1 MCIDLMPLVQDGVA
15 SEDSRNA
22 VLQHL
27 QECPDCRALYEGEIP
42 TPSNT
47 KEILGKVTRRAQLF
61 SAMVMM
67 FGIFY
72 GLMLTAGNGIFMNVI
87 IMPIIGVLTG
97 GLNFSDWKI
106 VLKQAVLD
114 AEGVVTNPEVAIT
127 FGNTISVIIDFI
139 IIAFAVFCMVKG
151 VNALHRKKEEAPAA
165 PPAPPE
171 PSAEEKLLTEI
182 RDLLANK

>member
-1 MCIDLMPLVQDGVA
+1 MNKISCDMCIDLMPLVQDGVA

-47 KEILGKVTRRAQLF
+47 KEILGKVKRRAQLF

-87 IMPIIGVLTG
+87 IMPIIGGIGYYL
-97 GLNFSDWKI
+97 FRWKA
-106 VLKQAVLD
+106 L
-114 AEGVVTNPEVAIT
+114 
-127 FGNTISVIIDFI
+127 FI
-139 IIAFAVFCMVKG
+139 IPPLLLVTHFIT
-151 VNALHRKKEEAPAA
+151 NALGLGGEGLMPIEVVLWTAIYCGVTLVGFLIAALLHFAFKKEDD
-165 PPAPPE
+165 
-171 PSAEEKLLTEI
+171 SK
-182 RDLLANK
+182 

>member
-1 MCIDLMPLVQDGVA
+1 MNKITCYMCIDLMPLVQDGVA

-87 IMPIIGVLTG
+87 IMPIIGGIGYYLFRWKGLYIVPSLLLVTHIITNYLGLGEEVLEPM
-97 GLNFSDWKI
+97 GLFMWTTI
-106 VLKQAVLD
+106 YC
-114 AEGVVTNPEVAIT
+114 GVALVG
-127 FGNTISVIIDFI
+127 FVIAALLHF
-139 IIAFAVFCMVKG
+139 AF
-151 VNALHRKKEEAPAA
+151 KKEDDA
-165 PPAPPE
+165 
-171 PSAEEKLLTEI
+171 K
-182 RDLLANK
+182 

>member
-1 MCIDLMPLVQDGVA
+1 MNKFTCDMCIDLMPLVQDGVA
-15 SEDSRNA
+15 SKDSRNA

-72 GLMLTAGNGIFMNVI
+72 GLMLTAGSGLFMNVI
-87 IMPIIGVLTG
+87 IMPIIGGIGYYL
-97 GLNFSDWKI
+97 FRWKA
-106 VLKQAVLD
+106 L
-114 AEGVVTNPEVAIT
+114 
-127 FGNTISVIIDFI
+127 FI
-139 IIAFAVFCMVKG
+139 IPPLLLVTHFIT
-151 VNALHRKKEEAPAA
+151 NALGLGGEGLMPVEVVLWTAIYCGVALVGFVIAALLHFAFKKEDD
-165 PPAPPE
+165 
-171 PSAEEKLLTEI
+171 SK
-182 RDLLANK
+182 

>member
-1 MCIDLMPLVQDGVA
+1 MNKISCDMCIDLMPLVQDGVA

-47 KEILGKVTRRAQLF
+47 KEILGKVKRRAQLF

-87 IMPIIGVLTG
+87 IMPIIGGIGYYL
-97 GLNFSDWKI
+97 FRWKALFTI
-106 VLKQAVLD
+106 PPLLL
-114 AEGVVTNPEVAIT
+114 VTHFIT
-127 FGNTISVIIDFI
+127 
-139 IIAFAVFCMVKG
+139 
-151 VNALHRKKEEAPAA
+151 NALGLGGEGLMPVEVVLWTAIYCGFALVGFVIAALLHFAFKKEDN
-165 PPAPPE
+165 
-171 PSAEEKLLTEI
+171 SK
-182 RDLLANK
+182 

>member
-1 MCIDLMPLVQDGVA
+1 MNKISCDMCIDLMPLVQDGVA

-47 KEILGKVTRRAQLF
+47 KEILGKVKRRAQLF

-87 IMPIIGVLTG
+87 IMPIIGGIGHPFLQPKDRSHQVRLLG
-97 GLNFSDWKI
+97 QGLRHWKYKGQRSC
-106 VLKQAVLD
+106 LR
-114 AEGVVTNPEVAIT
+114 NHS
-127 FGNTISVIIDFI
+127 TI
-139 IIAFAVFCMVKG
+139 
-151 VNALHRKKEEAPAA
+151 L
-165 PPAPPE
+165 E
-171 PSAEEKLLTEI
+171 PTYHL
-182 RDLLANK
+182 